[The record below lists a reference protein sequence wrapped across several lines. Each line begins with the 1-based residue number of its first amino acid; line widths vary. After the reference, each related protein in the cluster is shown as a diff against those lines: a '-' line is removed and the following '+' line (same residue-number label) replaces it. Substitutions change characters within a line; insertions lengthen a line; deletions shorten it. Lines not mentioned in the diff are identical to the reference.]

1 MKYPGIAQL
10 VARQLWEQGARV
22 RATAIGKPGNPWD
35 TRADSTFPLACNWS
49 KNDLDHM
56 FDHNWKTSQPG
67 VAQLVAR
74 MLWER
79 GARVRVSTHGN
90 PAKPW
95 GIWVDSTFPLA
106 CNWSKNDLDHMFD
119 HNWKI

>member
-1 MKYPGIAQL
+1 MVSCRKTEYPGVAQL
-10 VARQLWEQGARV
+10 VARLLWEQGARV

-74 MLWER
+74 LLWGET
-79 GARVRVSTHGN
+79 ARAVPQLHIGVLRS
-90 PAKPW
+90 W
-95 GIWVDSTFPLA
+95 
-106 CNWSKNDLDHMFD
+106 
-119 HNWKI
+119 